1 MSNQRRPS
9 LNPQTTGREL
19 PSPIADALSESPGM
33 AQQPHRRANALGLA
47 AANHS
52 GAGRG
57 VIRPGGLT
65 LTLPVEGDRSR
76 LTILVAQRVKS
87 MPSPGSG

>member
-1 MSNQRRPS
+1 
-9 LNPQTTGREL
+9 
-19 PSPIADALSESPGM
+19 M
-33 AQQPHRRANALGLA
+33 AQQPHRRADALGLA

-57 VIRPGGLT
+57 VIHPGGLA
-65 LTLPVEGDRSR
+65 LTLAVESDRLR
-76 LTILVAQRVKS
+76 LTILPAQCVKS